1 MNLTN
6 QKDQFET
13 ILDSIS
19 DGVFTVDEN
28 WHITYF
34 NNAAEKITGVPR
46 EEAIGERCCD
56 VFRASI
62 CETGCVLRETLK
74 TGKPVINKAIYI
86 INFKGERIP
95 ISISTAILHDSKG
108 NIIGGAET
116 FRDLSMVEQLKKELE
131 SRYSF
136 EDIISKSPNM
146 QHTLEVLPVIAQ
158 SNSTVLIQGASGT
171 GKELLAR
178 AIHNISS
185 RHKHPFIAVNCGALP
200 DNLLESELFGYKA
213 GAFTDAKKDKPG
225 RFKLADKGTIFLD
238 EMGDISPMMQVRL
251 LRFLQER
258 TFEPLGSTETLK
270 VDVRVIIAT
279 NKNLQEMVEVGEFR
293 EDLYYRLNVITLDLP
308 PLQQRKE
315 DIPLLTDHFISKY
328 NKLHNKDIVGVSP
341 EVMRNFM
348 SYNFPGNIREL
359 ENFIEHAFVLCSG
372 GIIQLE
378 HLPDNIKGKSS
389 DTEFTTNTSLEEFE
403 KHMIKEA
410 LNRNHGNRQATA
422 DELGIHKTT
431 LFRKIRRFG
440 ITLPEI
446 DGRQSRRTK
455 E

>member
-1 MNLTN
+1 MDLTN
-6 QKDQFET
+6 QKDQLET

-19 DGVFTVDEN
+19 DGVFTVDAD
-28 WHITYF
+28 WLITYF

-46 EEAIGERCCD
+46 AEAIGEMCCD

-74 TGKPVINKAIYI
+74 TGKPVINKAVYI
-86 INFKGERIP
+86 INSKGKRIP
-95 ISISTAILHDSKG
+95 ISISTAILHDSEG
-108 NIIGGAET
+108 NLIGGAET

-136 EDIISKSPNM
+136 EDIISKSPVM

-178 AIHNISS
+178 AIHNISA
-185 RHKHPFIAVNCGALP
+185 RRKHPFIAVNCGALP

-258 TFEPLGSTETLK
+258 TFEPLGGTETFK

-279 NKNLQEMVEVGEFR
+279 NKNLHELVEIGEFR

-315 DIPLLTDHFISKY
+315 DIPLLTDHFISKF
-328 NKLHNKDIVGVSP
+328 NKLYNKDIVGVSP
-341 EVMRNFM
+341 EVMRRFM

-359 ENFIEHAFVLCSG
+359 ENFLEHAFVLCSG
-372 GIIQLE
+372 GIIQLG
-378 HLPDNIKGKSS
+378 HLPEVVKGKYSEA
-389 DTEFTTNTSLEEFE
+389 EFTVTTSLEEFE
-403 KHMIKEA
+403 KQLITEA
-410 LNRNHGNRQATA
+410 LNRNHGNRQAVA

-431 LFRKIRRFG
+431 LFRKIRRLG
-440 ITLPEI
+440 IILPET